1 MLYFWAMN
9 RRIFIRSM
17 AAASLC
23 VEAMGQSTR
32 RIKAGV
38 LGATHSHAA
47 EKIRLL
53 RESKDFELVGI
64 AESSEAARKNFSNV
78 RWVNDDEI
86 FSAAEVIF
94 VESDVR
100 DHARHA
106 LAALRAGKHVHVEK
120 PASAKWKEMEAIA
133 AAAREK
139 NLLLQ
144 SGYMWR
150 YHPGFQA
157 IFEATRQG
165 WLGEIYQLRAVMMNQ
180 LAANRRAEWA
190 EFKGGAFFEQA
201 SHLVDAAV
209 RLLGR
214 PKAVT
219 PILRSRVGD
228 ELVDNNVAVFE
239 FDRALATITNST
251 YQPNAF
257 AHRSFEV
264 LGTNGT
270 MLLKPIEPPTLEV
283 DLAKAA
289 GPYKAGKQ
297 TVPLPEYKRYVG
309 DLADLAQAMRGG
321 KLAASLDEELLVQE
335 WVLRSS
341 GMWE

>member
-1 MLYFWAMN
+1 
-9 RRIFIRSM
+9 M

-23 VEAMGQSTR
+23 GQSAAQSQSQK
-32 RIKAGV
+32 IKAGV
-38 LGATHSHAA
+38 LGAAHSHASG
-47 EKIRLL
+47 KIRLL
-53 RESKDFELVGI
+53 QESGDFELVGI
-64 AESSEAARKNFSNV
+64 TESTDAVRKSLPNMHWLREEELFASTQ
-78 RWVNDDEI
+78 
-86 FSAAEVIF
+86 VIF

-120 PASAKWKEMEAIA
+120 PPSATWKEMEKIVAV
-133 AAAREK
+133 AREK
-139 NLLLQ
+139 NVLLQ

-157 IFEATRQG
+157 IFEAVRQG
-165 WLGEIYQLRAVMMNQ
+165 WLGEVYQVRGLMMNQ

-190 EFKGGAFFEQA
+190 EFKGGVFFEQA
-201 SHLVDAAV
+201 SHLVDAVV

-219 PILRSRVGD
+219 PILRSRMGD

-239 FDRALATITNST
+239 FDRALATISNSS
-251 YQPNAF
+251 YQPNSS

-270 MLLKPIEPPTLEV
+270 MTLKPIEPPALEV

-289 GPYKAGKQ
+289 GPYKAGRQ
-297 TVPLPEYKRYVG
+297 NVPLPEYKRYVG
-309 DLADLAQAMRGG
+309 DLADMAQALRGG
-321 KLAASLDEELLVQE
+321 KLRASLEEESLVHE
-335 WVLRSS
+335 WVLKSS
-341 GMWE
+341 GMWD

>member
-1 MLYFWAMN
+1 MN
-9 RRIFIRSM
+9 RRTFIGTVL
-17 AAASLC
+17 AASLSA
-23 VEAMGQSTR
+23 EGNAQPAQR
-32 RIKAGV
+32 KIKAGV

-53 RESKDFELVGI
+53 EASEDFEVVGI
-64 AESSEAARKNFSNV
+64 AEKAEEVRRNFGNV
-78 RWVNDDEI
+78 RWMAENAVLA
-86 FSAAEVIF
+86 AAEVIF

-120 PASAKWKEMEAIA
+120 PPSAKWKEMQELA
-133 AAAREK
+133 AAAQERK
-139 NLLLQ
+139 LLLQ

-157 IFEATRQG
+157 IFEAVRQG
-165 WLGEIYQLRAVMMNQ
+165 WLGEIYQVRGVMMNQ
-180 LAANRRAEWA
+180 LGVNRRGEWA

-201 SHLVDAAV
+201 SHLVDPTV

-214 PKAVT
+214 PRTVT
-219 PILRSRVGD
+219 PILRSRLGD

-251 YQPNAF
+251 YQPNSS

-264 LGTNGT
+264 LGMNGT
-270 MLLKPIEPPTLEV
+270 MTLKPIEPPTLEL

-297 TVPLPEYKRYVG
+297 MIPLPEYKRYVG
-309 DLADLAQAMRGG
+309 DLAEFARAVRGG
-321 KLAASLDEELLVQE
+321 KLAVSIEEELLVHE
-335 WVLRSS
+335 WVLKAS

>member
-1 MLYFWAMN
+1 M
-9 RRIFIRSM
+9 
-17 AAASLC
+17 
-23 VEAMGQSTR
+23 
-32 RIKAGV
+32 
-38 LGATHSHAA
+38 
-47 EKIRLL
+47 L

-64 AESSEAARKNFSNV
+64 AESSEVVRKNIPNV
-78 RWVNDDEI
+78 RWMNDGEL
-86 FSAAEVIF
+86 FAAAEVVF

-120 PASAKWKEMEAIA
+120 PPSAKGKEMEAIA

-139 NLLLQ
+139 KLLLQ
-144 SGYMWR
+144 TGYMWR

-157 IFEATRQG
+157 IFVAVRQG
-165 WLGEIYQLRAVMMNQ
+165 WLGEIYQVRGVMMNQ
-180 LAANRRAEWA
+180 LAADRRREWA
-190 EFKGGAFFEQA
+190 EFNGGAFFEQA
-201 SHLVDAAV
+201 SHLVDALV

-214 PKAVT
+214 PKGVARL
-219 PILRSRVGD
+219 LRSRMGD
-228 ELVDNNVAVFE
+228 ALLDNNVAVFE
-239 FDRALATITNST
+239 FDRALATISNSV
-251 YQPNAF
+251 YQPNSS

-270 MLLKPIEPPTLEV
+270 MTLKPIEPPTLEV

-297 TVPLPEYKRYVG
+297 VVSLPEYKRYVG
-309 DLADLAQAMRGG
+309 DLADLAQAVRGG

-335 WVLRSS
+335 WVLKSS